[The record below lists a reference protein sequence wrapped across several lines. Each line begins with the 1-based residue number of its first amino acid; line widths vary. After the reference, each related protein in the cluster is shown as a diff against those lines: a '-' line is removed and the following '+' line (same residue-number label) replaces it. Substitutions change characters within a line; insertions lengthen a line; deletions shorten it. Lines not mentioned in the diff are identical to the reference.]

1 MTDKSRLQT
10 SPAMPL
16 LDDQLVDMM
25 FITNFTGMTD
35 KYFYKQVQLGL
46 FAKPIKIGRS
56 SRWLKSEVEQW
67 LNKRIVASRS

>member
-10 SPAMPL
+10 SSSIPL
-16 LDDQLVDMM
+16 LDDQLVDMI
-25 FITNFTGMTD
+25 FITNLTGMTD
-35 KYFYKQVQLGL
+35 KYFYKQVQLGS

-67 LNKRIVASRS
+67 LNKKIVASRS